1 MRALALLKRR
11 GFLGGE
17 VDLFCRSVFALL
29 EGFRSLRENPD
40 VSCHA
45 CEEATM
51 SVHLALLGLLR
62 DLDETGFDFNP
73 EVRFDRFCEELK
85 RNILESGVGRFDVF
99 IWVREASTCGVSI
112 Q

>member
-73 EVRFDRFCEELK
+73 EVRFDRFCEELEETFWN
-85 RNILESGVGRFDVF
+85 RAWED
-99 IWVREASTCGVSI
+99 STCLYGFGKRPPAALV
-112 Q
+112 